1 MMCWSSNRNELA
13 VKNRRD
19 GSMKGRVLIV
29 AGSDSGGGAGI
40 QADVKTVTALGG
52 YCGTAITVL
61 TAQDTKTITKI
72 EPVSPAMVSQ
82 QMHMMLDDIGVDCIK
97 TGMLYSAD
105 IIEAVA
111 DVLDERARDI
121 PLVVDPVLVAKTGT
135 SLLKEDAM
143 QALKARL
150 ILRASVITP
159 NLPEA
164 EVLTGVSVTS
174 RDDMMR
180 AAKVMHTFGV
190 PAVLLKGGH
199 LNDAILT
206 DVLETNDC
214 TELFEA
220 ERIESKHTHGTGCTL
235 ASAIATG
242 LAQGMELRDAVR
254 RAWEYVRHAILAA
267 PGYGSGHGPLNH
279 AVTVRPLEE
288 Y

>member
-1 MMCWSSNRNELA
+1 
-13 VKNRRD
+13 
-19 GSMKGRVLIV
+19 MKGRVLIV

-61 TAQDTKTITKI
+61 TAQDTMTVARI
-72 EPVSPAMVSQ
+72 EPVSADMVAR

-97 TGMLYSAD
+97 TGMLYSHD

-111 DVLDERARDI
+111 EVIATKARDI
-121 PLVVDPVLVAKTGT
+121 PLVVDPVLVAKSGDR
-135 SLLKEDAM
+135 LLEENAL
-143 QALKARL
+143 QAFKARL
-150 ILRASVITP
+150 IPRASVITP
-159 NLPEA
+159 NIPEA
-164 EVLTGVSVTS
+164 EVLTGIAVKT

-180 AAKVMHTFGV
+180 AAEMMYSQGV

-199 LNDAILT
+199 MTGNRLT
-206 DVLETNDC
+206 DLLQTEDG

-220 ERIESKHTHGTGCTL
+220 ERIQSKHTHGTGCTL

-242 LAQGMELRDAVR
+242 IAQGMELRDAVR
-254 RAWEYVRHAILAA
+254 RAREYVRRAIIAA
-267 PGYGSGHGPLNH
+267 PGFGGGHGPLDH
-279 AVTVRPLEE
+279 TVTVRPLDD

>member
-1 MMCWSSNRNELA
+1 MQRSSSRNELA
-13 VKNRRD
+13 GRD
-19 GSMKGRVLIV
+19 GCDGVMNGRVLIV

-61 TAQDTKTITKI
+61 TAQDTKSITKI

-97 TGMLYSAD
+97 TGMLYSSE

-121 PLVVDPVLVAKTGT
+121 PVVVDPVLVAKTGT
-135 SLLKEDAM
+135 SLLEEDAM
-143 QALKARL
+143 QAFKTRL

-164 EVLTGVSVTS
+164 EALTGFSVDS
-174 RDDMMR
+174 RDDMKH
-180 AAKVMHTFGV
+180 AAMMLHNLGV

-199 LNDAILT
+199 LNDAMVT
-206 DVLETNDC
+206 DVLQTHEGA
-214 TELFEA
+214 ELFEA

-235 ASAIATG
+235 ASALATG
-242 LAQGMELRDAVR
+242 LAQGMELRDAAR
-254 RAWEYVRHAILAA
+254 RAWEYVRRAILTA

-279 AVTVRPLEE
+279 AVTLGLSEKC
-288 Y
+288 

>member
-1 MMCWSSNRNELA
+1 MVQNRH
-13 VKNRRD
+13 D

-61 TAQDTKTITKI
+61 TAQDTKSVTAI
-72 EPVSPAMVSQ
+72 EPVSPAMVSR

-97 TGMLYSAD
+97 TGMLYSSE

-121 PLVVDPVLVAKTGT
+121 PVVVDPVLVAKTGT
-135 SLLKEDAM
+135 SLLEKDAM
-143 QALKARL
+143 QAFKTRL

-164 EVLTGVSVTS
+164 EVLTGFPVSS
-174 RDDMMR
+174 RDDMIH
-180 AAKVMHTFGV
+180 AAGMIHTLGI

-199 LNDAILT
+199 LNDAMVT
-206 DVLETNDC
+206 DVLQTNDGIQ
-214 TELFEA
+214 LFEA
-220 ERIESKHTHGTGCTL
+220 KRIESKHTHGTGCTL
-235 ASAIATG
+235 ASALATG
-242 LAQGMELRDAVR
+242 LAQGMEMRDAVR
-254 RAWEYVRHAILAA
+254 RASEYVRRAILAA

-279 AVTVRPLEE
+279 AVTVGQLEE